1 VYRLMVLLLLLVL
14 AACGTAPLRES
25 WDDETY
31 YTTEG
36 VEPLSWQLD
45 IYTPDGATQRASY
58 TQASPGGI
66 VEGFQWSVRGDGA
79 PLQMRWQAVPSGV
92 DIQPR
97 DIVQLTVDGEPAF
110 WGVVTR
116 TWPDDETDVREYVA
130 LGGLELLRYRSHI
143 NPKRYPEQDVAAIAR
158 QVISAYKHPAIT
170 YDAALIPDLGDTISM
185 PSVYRLELGQILDTL
200 ARTVSSKR
208 VTWGV
213 DAQGR
218 AFFGVPQ
225 GSVQVGYETS
235 DLHWQPEAG
244 DEVVTR
250 VDLVLATK
258 DEPQITSRG
267 YYYKVLGVWVPMN
280 TADPPPVPV
289 VVSAV
294 AASDGDYGVQRVYAA
309 SGMIRDDICPT
320 TATAVNMD
328 NVGDAID
335 GDADTYASNSG
346 AGTASVTLSGNA
358 DAARGLA
365 LLLSVP
371 SDKQALVVMRYTI
384 LNVWELDRRMVA
396 RWVVRGTGEKQL
408 VRVLGL
414 PPGVPAGGMLT
425 VDAIVRVD
433 DLAAG
438 GDFKLYDARWLSVDE
453 QRATEYAQ
461 SLLKPP
467 AQRPASIRWQRY
479 QAPVAEAT
487 ITGAPG
493 GDLTHQVRE
502 WRYVWTP
509 QRLETVAM
517 LGEVADGDMTR
528 AISRVAAVNQAAA
541 LSTARAL
548 TEAK

>member
-1 VYRLMVLLLLLVL
+1 VL
-14 AACGTAPLRES
+14 AACGTAPSQGS

-36 VEPLSWQLD
+36 AIPLSWQLD
-45 IYTPDGATQRASY
+45 VYTPDGATQRASY

-130 LGGLELLRYRSHI
+130 LGGLELLRYRSHDGMES
-143 NPKRYPEQDVAAIAR
+143 YYDQDVAAIAR
-158 QVISAYKHPAIT
+158 QIISAYKHPAVT
-170 YDAALIPDLGDTISM
+170 YDAALIPDLGDTVALPI
-185 PSVYRLELGQILDTL
+185 VHRQEVGQLLDVL
-200 ARTVSSKR
+200 ARSVSSKR
-208 VTWGV
+208 VSWGV

-250 VDLVLATK
+250 VDLVLATQNTPSP
-258 DEPQITSRG
+258 DGIR
-267 YYYKVLGVWVPMN
+267 YYPCCIATPECPGPFHYP
-280 TADPPPVPV
+280 APII
-289 VVSAV
+289 VSGWANED
-294 AASDGDYGVQRVYAA
+294 SIYGVQRAYSASQFLVRKSDPLPTVLSYSNLNNASNAVDGSAA
-309 SGMIRDDICPT
+309 S
-320 TATAVNMD
+320 
-328 NVGDAID
+328 
-335 GDADTYASNSG
+335 YASNAGSG
-346 AGTASVTLSGNA
+346 DSELVLRLEGYPRGVAIGYSLYNSELVLEVELEYSWDSDSYPTGSTCRYHATYLYRLAPCDAGNVNIIALPPIDRHKKYDLLYDVQVTLRV
-358 DAARGLA
+358 RGLTA
-365 LLLSVP
+365 A
-371 SDKQALVVMRYTI
+371 DE
-384 LNVWELDRRMVA
+384 W
-396 RWVVRGTGEKQL
+396 
-408 VRVLGL
+408 RVYE
-414 PPGVPAGGMLT
+414 
-425 VDAIVRVD
+425 
-433 DLAAG
+433 AAVIG
-438 GDFKLYDARWLSVDE
+438 IDYGAAMQYID
-453 QRATEYAQ
+453 
-461 SLLKPP
+461 SLLRLPT
-467 AQRPASIRWQRY
+467 QRPASIRWPRY

-502 WRYVWTP
+502 WRYLWTP
-509 QRLETVAM
+509 QQLETVAM
-517 LGEVADGDMTR
+517 LGDVADDDMTR
-528 AISRVAAVNQAAA
+528 AISRAVLLNQSAA
-541 LSTARAL
+541 LATTRAL